1 MSVPID
7 HIQDGEQVKTDVRT
21 IVGGDFTPDCLG
33 PEKYER
39 IKNSAR
45 NRAEDYLTVFDHMY
59 LSERYDA
66 AQVSE
71 LYLPSFLELVKDRA
85 PEHTRRSAEALRT
98 RYDAALISH
107 DAAVDRDRFM
117 KLLADEP
124 QRLLQRV
131 RTKRIELDAL
141 LASLPK

>member
-1 MSVPID
+1 MSTPID
-7 HIQDGEQVKTDVRT
+7 SIRDVQTVRADVQL
-21 IVGGDFTPDCLG
+21 IVGGNFTPDCLG

-39 IKNSAR
+39 VKNSAR
-45 NRAEDYLTVFDHMY
+45 DRAEDYLAVFDHMY

-71 LYLPSFLELVKDRA
+71 LYLPSFLELVKDKS

-107 DAAVDRDRFM
+107 DAATDRERFM
-117 KLLADEP
+117 ELLADEP

-131 RTKRIELDAL
+131 RTKRLELDAL